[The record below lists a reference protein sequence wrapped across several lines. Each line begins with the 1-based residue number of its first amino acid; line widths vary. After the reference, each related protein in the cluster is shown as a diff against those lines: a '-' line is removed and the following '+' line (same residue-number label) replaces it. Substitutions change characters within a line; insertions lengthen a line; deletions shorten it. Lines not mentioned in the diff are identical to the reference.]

1 MYNKYI
7 STALVCILS
16 CMFVLTT
23 AEHTKPEGE
32 ITMPQYF
39 AVMGRGTGK
48 TLLTKELKNTQST
61 PTIRIDLANE
71 PDSTTYRS
79 LNGEVTTIQTS
90 NGEVTTIQTPTKKE
104 TYHEREVR
112 VCKLIEEVCD
122 DLDFHNYALIKA
134 IVFCESNFNTHSI
147 SSENAQGLMQI
158 VPRWFVKEMAQAG
171 VTDLCKDER
180 GNLFIGISHIKR
192 LLKLYDGDVSKTL
205 VAYHDGCSAV
215 ENGIYSTAYSKWV
228 IRVVGDYS

>member
-16 CMFVLTT
+16 CMFVLIT

-61 PTIRIDLANE
+61 PTIKIDLANE
-71 PDSTTYRS
+71 PDFTAYQSPA
-79 LNGEVTTIQTS
+79 GEVTTIQTS
-90 NGEVTTIQTPTKKE
+90 TKKE
-104 TYHEREVR
+104 TYLERKTR
-112 VCKLIEEVCD
+112 VCALIDDVCEE
-122 DLDFHNYALIKA
+122 LSFTNTALIKA
-134 IVFCESNFNTHSI
+134 IVFCESNFNTYSV

-180 GNLFIGISHIKR
+180 GNLFIGISHIKG

-228 IRVVGDYS
+228 IRVVGGYS